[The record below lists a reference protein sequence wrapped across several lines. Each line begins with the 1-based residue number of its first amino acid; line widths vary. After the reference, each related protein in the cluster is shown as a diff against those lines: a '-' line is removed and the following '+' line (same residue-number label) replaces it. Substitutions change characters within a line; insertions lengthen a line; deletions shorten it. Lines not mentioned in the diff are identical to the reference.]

1 MKKRMLLLCLVMV
14 LTISTAMAQED
25 VTTKF
30 TGKIGPYPVTLFLYP
45 PVWNEGE
52 VAGYYYYNDR
62 PKTHFTLKLV
72 KYEAVNAKGSMHLVM
87 KEYTPKGNHTGTFDG
102 QRELRGD
109 SFEGTFTNRQGRK
122 YKFEL
127 MEAME

>member
-1 MKKRMLLLCLVMV
+1 MKRMLLLCLTVV
-14 LTISTAMAQED
+14 LSVNIALAQEKE
-25 VTTKF
+25 TTKF
-30 TGKIGPYPVTLFLYP
+30 AGKIGPYAITLFLYP

-52 VAGYYYYNDR
+52 VAGYYYYDER

-72 KYEAVNAKGSMHLVM
+72 KHEAVNTKGSMHMVM

-109 SFEGTFTNRQGRK
+109 SFKGTFTNSRGKK

-127 MEAME
+127 VEVIE

>member
-1 MKKRMLLLCLVMV
+1 MKRMLMLCLAMM
-14 LTISTAMAQED
+14 LTAGVAFAQEKE
-25 VTTKF
+25 TTKF
-30 TGKIGPYPVTLFLYP
+30 TGKIGPYAITLFLYP

-52 VAGYYYYNDR
+52 VAGYYYYDER

-72 KYEAVNAKGSMHLVM
+72 KHEAVNAKGSMHMVM

-102 QRELRGD
+102 QRELRGS
-109 SFEGTFTNRQGRK
+109 SFVGTFTNSKGKK

-127 MEAME
+127 MEVIE